1 MTFRPNAARN
11 TAPSLPRLYSIL
23 EIAQALG
30 VSAKTVQ
37 RWIKAGTLPV
47 RRLGKQ
53 IRVSQPDLAAFIAQS
68 RCP

>member
-1 MTFRPNAARN
+1 MSSRPNAGHN

-23 EIAQALG
+23 EVAKALG
-30 VSAKTVQ
+30 VSDKTVQ
-37 RWIKAGTLPV
+37 RRIKAGRLPIH
-47 RRLGKQ
+47 RLKQ

>member
-1 MTFRPNAARN
+1 MTSRSPATRN
-11 TAPSLPRLYSIL
+11 TMPPLPRLYSIPQVA
-23 EIAQALG
+23 EALG

-47 RRLGKQ
+47 HRLGKQ
-53 IRVSQPDLAAFIAQS
+53 IRVSQADLAAFIAQS